1 MMNSKIQKAEN
12 GKNAG
17 SAKKSVQV
25 AVFENPEFGTVR
37 TTIDEKGEP
46 WFCAKD
52 LCDALGYKKASEAV
66 RQHVRYSDTVK
77 RGVTRTVKNRYGV
90 CEGKLKIVQM
100 IFVNE
105 SGFYALVLGSKLAS
119 AVKFKDWVTS
129 VVLPQIRKTGG
140 YIPVHEGES
149 EEETIRNAEE
159 ILRATLK
166 KKEELLEQQKKLL
179 RESRIQ
185 LAESRTQLEKSKVL
199 LEQKTKLIGE
209 QDEEI
214 RRLNGVVDEQVV
226 NIARKGE
233 NIIHLEHQVDGLM
246 PKAIYSDNVLDSVSC
261 FTTTQVAKELGITAQ
276 ELNRSLCSLH
286 VQYYQSGQYMLYAEY
301 AHMGLAKSR
310 TKYRAFMAPAGDGT
324 KREVGRVVTSTYL
337 VWTEKGKRYFSK
349 VLTDGPISRINFCT
363 IPERLIGEDIPIYGN
378 YDDEFRA
385 QLRPYIEN
393 LCKASGLVDCP
404 EAFSLAMKLKDENAE
419 FSRLSQNRI
428 YENFTFRGNVIGYL
442 KACVLY
448 VANGFRWEPEIE
460 EFIRW
465 SEQYDLYCKMRFFED
480 GIKTAST
487 SAEKSTSHGPSNLLQ
502 QLPDEFMYQQAVE
515 VRQKNGLSADG
526 TKNMLYAWAHRGYI
540 ERRKAGNQGGAS
552 GGTSGGTPD
561 GSYSSYSSDCFI
573 KLKFRKDGGI
583 ES

>member
-1 MMNSKIQKAEN
+1 MMNSKIQKAED

-17 SAKKSVQV
+17 SAKKSVQTGKKVADKKEANKKQAAQV

-37 TTIDEKGEP
+37 TATDEKGEP

-52 LCDALGYKKASEAV
+52 LCDALGYKRADLAV
-66 RQHVRYSDTVK
+66 KQHVRSSDAAK
-77 RGVTRTVKNRYGV
+77 RCVARIAKNRYGE
-90 CEGKLKIVQM
+90 CNGKMQVVQM

-140 YIPVHEGES
+140 YIPVKEGES

-179 RESRIQ
+179 EESRIQ
-185 LAESRTQLEKSKVL
+185 LAASRTQLEKSKVL

-261 FTTTQVAKELGITAQ
+261 FTTTQVAKELGVTAQ
-276 ELNRSLCSLH
+276 ELNRSLCALH
-286 VQYYQSGQYMLYAEY
+286 IQYYQSGQYMLYAEY

-310 TKYRAFMAPAGDGT
+310 TRYNAFLDPKCDGR
-324 KREVGRVVTSTYL
+324 KEKMGKAVTHTYL
-337 VWTEKGKRYFSK
+337 VWTEKGRK
-349 VLTDGPISRINFCT
+349 
-363 IPERLIGEDIPIYGN
+363 
-378 YDDEFRA
+378 
-385 QLRPYIEN
+385 
-393 LCKASGLVDCP
+393 
-404 EAFSLAMKLKDENAE
+404 
-419 FSRLSQNRI
+419 
-428 YENFTFRGNVIGYL
+428 
-442 KACVLY
+442 
-448 VANGFRWEPEIE
+448 
-460 EFIRW
+460 FIH
-465 SEQYDLYCKMRFFED
+465 DL
-480 GIKTAST
+480 
-487 SAEKSTSHGPSNLLQ
+487 
-502 QLPDEFMYQQAVE
+502 
-515 VRQKNGLSADG
+515 
-526 TKNMLYAWAHRGYI
+526 AHRFWELAELYEVKNLG
-540 ERRKAGNQGGAS
+540 
-552 GGTSGGTPD
+552 
-561 GSYSSYSSDCFI
+561 
-573 KLKFRKDGGI
+573 
-583 ES
+583 

>member
-1 MMNSKIQKAEN
+1 MMNSKIQKAEG

-17 SAKKSVQV
+17 SAKKSVQTGKKVADKKEANKKQAAQV
-25 AVFENPEFGTVR
+25 AVFENPEFGMVR
-37 TTIDEKGEP
+37 TATDEKGEP

-52 LCDALGYKKASEAV
+52 LCDVLGYKNSSCAV
-66 RQHVRYSDTVK
+66 NQHVRPSDVAK
-77 RGVTRTVKNRYGV
+77 RYVARIAKNRFGV
-90 CEGKLKIVQM
+90 CEGKMQVVQM

-179 RESRIQ
+179 QESRIQ
-185 LAESRTQLEKSKVL
+185 LAESRTQLEKNKVML
-199 LEQKTKLIGE
+199 AQQVKLIGE

-233 NIIHLEHQVDGLM
+233 NVINLEKQVDGLM

-286 VQYYQSGQYMLYAEY
+286 IQYYQSGQYMLYAEY

-310 TKYRAFMAPAGDGT
+310 TRYNAFLDPNCDGR
-324 KREVGRVVTSTYL
+324 KEKMGKAVTHTYL
-337 VWTEKGKRYFSK
+337 VWTEKGRK
-349 VLTDGPISRINFCT
+349 
-363 IPERLIGEDIPIYGN
+363 
-378 YDDEFRA
+378 
-385 QLRPYIEN
+385 
-393 LCKASGLVDCP
+393 
-404 EAFSLAMKLKDENAE
+404 
-419 FSRLSQNRI
+419 
-428 YENFTFRGNVIGYL
+428 
-442 KACVLY
+442 
-448 VANGFRWEPEIE
+448 
-460 EFIRW
+460 FIH
-465 SEQYDLYCKMRFFED
+465 DL
-480 GIKTAST
+480 
-487 SAEKSTSHGPSNLLQ
+487 
-502 QLPDEFMYQQAVE
+502 
-515 VRQKNGLSADG
+515 
-526 TKNMLYAWAHRGYI
+526 AHRFWELAELYEVKNLG
-540 ERRKAGNQGGAS
+540 
-552 GGTSGGTPD
+552 
-561 GSYSSYSSDCFI
+561 
-573 KLKFRKDGGI
+573 
-583 ES
+583 

>member
-1 MMNSKIQKAEN
+1 MMNSKIQKAED

-17 SAKKSVQV
+17 SAKKSVQTGKKVADKKEANKKEANKKQAAQV
-25 AVFENPEFGTVR
+25 AVFENPEFGMVR
-37 TTIDEKGEP
+37 TATDEKGEP

-52 LCDALGYKKASEAV
+52 LCDVLGYKRADLAV
-66 RQHVRYSDTVK
+66 KQHVRSSDAAK
-77 RGVTRTVKNRYGV
+77 RCVARIAKNRYGE
-90 CEGKLKIVQM
+90 CNGKMQVVQM

-140 YIPVHEGES
+140 YIPVKEGES

-179 RESRIQ
+179 EESRIQ
-185 LAESRTQLEKSKVL
+185 LAASRTQLEKSKVL
-199 LEQKTKLIGE
+199 LEQKKKLIGE

-286 VQYYQSGQYMLYAEY
+286 IQYYQSGQYMLYAEY

-310 TKYRAFMAPAGDGT
+310 TRYNAFLDPNCDGR
-324 KREVGRVVTSTYL
+324 KEKMGKAVTHTYL
-337 VWTEKGKRYFSK
+337 VWTE
-349 VLTDGPISRINFCT
+349 
-363 IPERLIGEDIPIYGN
+363 
-378 YDDEFRA
+378 
-385 QLRPYIEN
+385 
-393 LCKASGLVDCP
+393 
-404 EAFSLAMKLKDENAE
+404 
-419 FSRLSQNRI
+419 
-428 YENFTFRGNVIGYL
+428 RGR
-442 KACVLY
+442 K
-448 VANGFRWEPEIE
+448 
-460 EFIRW
+460 FIH
-465 SEQYDLYCKMRFFED
+465 DL
-480 GIKTAST
+480 
-487 SAEKSTSHGPSNLLQ
+487 
-502 QLPDEFMYQQAVE
+502 
-515 VRQKNGLSADG
+515 
-526 TKNMLYAWAHRGYI
+526 AHRFWELAELYEVKNLG
-540 ERRKAGNQGGAS
+540 
-552 GGTSGGTPD
+552 
-561 GSYSSYSSDCFI
+561 
-573 KLKFRKDGGI
+573 
-583 ES
+583 

>member
-17 SAKKSVQV
+17 SAKKSVQTGKKVADKKEANKKQAVQV

-37 TTIDEKGEP
+37 TATDEKGEP

-52 LCDALGYKKASEAV
+52 LCDVLGYKNSSCAV
-66 RQHVRYSDTVK
+66 NQHVRSSDVAK
-77 RGVTRTVKNRYGV
+77 RYVARLAKNRFGV
-90 CEGKLKIVQM
+90 CEGKMQVVQM

-140 YIPVHEGES
+140 YIPVKEGES

-179 RESRIQ
+179 GESRIQ
-185 LAESRTQLEKSKVL
+185 LAKSRTQLEKNKVML
-199 LEQKTKLIGE
+199 AEQKKLIGE
-209 QDEEI
+209 QDVEI

-276 ELNRSLCSLH
+276 ELNRSLCALH
-286 VQYYQSGQYMLYAEY
+286 IQYYQSGQYMLYAEY

-310 TKYRAFMAPAGDGT
+310 TRYNAFLDPKCDGR
-324 KREVGRVVTSTYL
+324 KEKMGKAVTHTYL
-337 VWTEKGKRYFSK
+337 VWTEKGRK
-349 VLTDGPISRINFCT
+349 
-363 IPERLIGEDIPIYGN
+363 
-378 YDDEFRA
+378 
-385 QLRPYIEN
+385 
-393 LCKASGLVDCP
+393 
-404 EAFSLAMKLKDENAE
+404 
-419 FSRLSQNRI
+419 
-428 YENFTFRGNVIGYL
+428 
-442 KACVLY
+442 
-448 VANGFRWEPEIE
+448 
-460 EFIRW
+460 FIH
-465 SEQYDLYCKMRFFED
+465 DL
-480 GIKTAST
+480 
-487 SAEKSTSHGPSNLLQ
+487 
-502 QLPDEFMYQQAVE
+502 
-515 VRQKNGLSADG
+515 
-526 TKNMLYAWAHRGYI
+526 AHRFWELAELYEVKNLG
-540 ERRKAGNQGGAS
+540 
-552 GGTSGGTPD
+552 
-561 GSYSSYSSDCFI
+561 
-573 KLKFRKDGGI
+573 
-583 ES
+583 

>member
-1 MMNSKIQKAEN
+1 MMNSKFQKAED

-17 SAKKSVQV
+17 SAKKSVQTGKKV
-25 AVFENPEFGTVR
+25 ADKKEANKKQAAQVAIFENPEFGTVR
-37 TTIDEKGEP
+37 TATDEKGEP

-52 LCDALGYKKASEAV
+52 LCGALGYKRADLAV
-66 RQHVRYSDTVK
+66 KQHVRSSDAAK
-77 RGVTRTVKNRYGV
+77 RCVARIAKNRYGE
-90 CEGKLKIVQM
+90 CNGKMQVVPM

-140 YIPVHEGES
+140 YIPVKEGES

-166 KKEELLEQQKKLL
+166 KKEELLEQQRKLFE
-179 RESRIQ
+179 ESRIQ

-286 VQYYQSGQYMLYAEY
+286 IQYYQSGQYMLYAEY

-310 TKYRAFMAPAGDGT
+310 TRYNAFLDPKCDGR
-324 KREVGRVVTSTYL
+324 KEKMGKAVTHTYL
-337 VWTEKGKRYFSK
+337 VWTEKGR
-349 VLTDGPISRINFCT
+349 
-363 IPERLIGEDIPIYGN
+363 
-378 YDDEFRA
+378 
-385 QLRPYIEN
+385 
-393 LCKASGLVDCP
+393 
-404 EAFSLAMKLKDENAE
+404 M
-419 FSRLSQNRI
+419 
-428 YENFTFRGNVIGYL
+428 
-442 KACVLY
+442 
-448 VANGFRWEPEIE
+448 
-460 EFIRW
+460 FIH
-465 SEQYDLYCKMRFFED
+465 DL
-480 GIKTAST
+480 
-487 SAEKSTSHGPSNLLQ
+487 
-502 QLPDEFMYQQAVE
+502 
-515 VRQKNGLSADG
+515 
-526 TKNMLYAWAHRGYI
+526 AHRFWELAELYEVKNLG
-540 ERRKAGNQGGAS
+540 
-552 GGTSGGTPD
+552 
-561 GSYSSYSSDCFI
+561 
-573 KLKFRKDGGI
+573 
-583 ES
+583 